1 MLWFKKK
8 EKITFDWLCSE
19 KQCKNF
25 AKQLQNIFIARDNIH
40 ELEKKLEKCNKC
52 YMEKR
57 PLNMIPRQTR
67 NTLSAEI
74 IYYKLKNKH

>member
-1 MLWFKKK
+1 M
-8 EKITFDWLCSE
+8 
-19 KQCKNF
+19 
-25 AKQLQNIFIARDNIH
+25 H

-52 YMEKR
+52 YMKKR
-57 PLNMIPRQTR
+57 PLNMIARQTR